1 MRNNKQLLNQITVNQ
16 NPTAN
21 AGGALSAICQG
32 STSAA
37 MGGSVSG
44 GATGA
49 AWNLERRC
57 SGNRTYNATSPANAI
72 RYTASAI

>member
-1 MRNNKQLLNQITVNQ
+1 MVVHAEQLSATKTITVNQ
-16 NPTAN
+16 NPTVN

-44 GATGA
+44 GATGGTWSTPA
-49 AWNLERRC
+49 GAGTFNP
-57 SGNRTYNATSPANAI
+57 NATTLNAK
-72 RYTASAI
+72 